1 MPEWSSVCCAVD
13 FSEPSRL
20 AMEQAVELVRR
31 FGGALTLVHVQELP
45 RAAATDLLAEPVGMA
60 DDLAEELARLME
72 GWRSDA
78 ERILGR
84 ERVRGDLGRERDV
97 FARRYA
103 GEEIELLK
111 HEADRPRAQAGQFVF
126 AQAREKARQATCKP
140 ARSYTGT
147 NHGEAMDTHELSI
160 RRTPCWRIAST
171 VAWRRLPPTS
181 GLFQAGVTTR
191 PERTP
196 RLSEIT

>member
-84 ERVRGDLGRERDV
+84 EVRTSILRGTPAAEIVR
-97 FARRYA
+97 FARDR
-103 GEEIELLK
+103 GFDLLVLATHGRTGLK
-111 HEADRPRAQAGQFVF
+111 RLVLGSVAEQVV
-126 AQAREKARQATCKP
+126 RQAPCP
-140 ARSYTGT
+140 VLVA
-147 NHGEAMDTHELSI
+147 
-160 RRTPCWRIAST
+160 RRTD
-171 VAWRRLPPTS
+171 TS
-181 GLFQAGVTTR
+181 GVERSAHGPEQPAAG
-191 PERTP
+191 
-196 RLSEIT
+196 